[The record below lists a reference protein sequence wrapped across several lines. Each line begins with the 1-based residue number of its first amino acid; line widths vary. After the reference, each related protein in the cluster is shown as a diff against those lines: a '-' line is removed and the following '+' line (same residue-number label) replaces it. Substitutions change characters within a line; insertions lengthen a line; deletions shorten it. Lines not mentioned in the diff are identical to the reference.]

1 LERHWHREGW
11 INLMRETMKTRRL
24 WSVLVLAGLFGAH
37 LTMAQPQE
45 IPLGTAMP
53 MLDRAMTDA
62 AGATVRLQDLKGP
75 QATVVVFWSNRSPWV
90 EKAEERLLTLARAY
104 RNRGVSF
111 VLVNPNDPV
120 ADPQEGREESQRRAQ
135 RYGVRYLMDAGSDL
149 AEAFGASRTPQ
160 VFVFNADNAL
170 VYSGTLDDSPGDPA
184 SVQKHYLRDALDA
197 LLSGTSIAVPR
208 TKAFG
213 SMIKFQQ

>member
-1 LERHWHREGW
+1 
-11 INLMRETMKTRRL
+11 
-24 WSVLVLAGLFGAH
+24 
-37 LTMAQPQE
+37 
-45 IPLGTAMP
+45 
-53 MLDRAMTDA
+53 
-62 AGATVRLQDLKGP
+62 
-75 QATVVVFWSNRSPWV
+75 
-90 EKAEERLLTLARAY
+90 
-104 RNRGVSF
+104 
-111 VLVNPNDPV
+111 
-120 ADPQEGREESQRRAQ
+120 
-135 RYGVRYLMDAGSDL
+135 MDAGSDL

>member
-1 LERHWHREGW
+1 MTTQRYGC
-11 INLMRETMKTRRL
+11 
-24 WSVLVLAGLFGAH
+24 VLVLAGLCWMHSA
-37 LTMAQPQE
+37 LAQPQE

-53 MLDRAMTDA
+53 MIDQAMTDA
-62 AGATVRLQDLKGP
+62 GGTTTRLQDLKGSR
-75 QATVVVFWSNRSPWV
+75 ATVVIFWSNRSPWV
-90 EKAEERLLTLARAY
+90 EKAEERVLALVRTY
-104 RNRGVSF
+104 RERGVAF
-111 VLVNPNDPV
+111 VLVNSNDAV
-120 ADPQEGREESQRRAQ
+120 ADPQEGREESLRRAQ

-160 VFVFNADNAL
+160 VFVFNADDAL

-197 LLSGTSIAVPR
+197 LLAGSNIAVPR